1 MERCFGRDK
10 VRKQEIGYQ
19 PTLAQIILVTV
30 INSCFRVFIFVIF
43 FIVNYSLCLR
53 SIMDNF
59 GIYAFVWLDFD
70 KRRLR
75 AFATSSAGS
84 LVADKASYYIITS
97 QNVVLMLVYIR

>member
-1 MERCFGRDK
+1 
-10 VRKQEIGYQ
+10 
-19 PTLAQIILVTV
+19 
-30 INSCFRVFIFVIF
+30 
-43 FIVNYSLCLR
+43 
-53 SIMDNF
+53 MDNF

-84 LVADKASYYIITS
+84 LVVDKASYYIITS